1 MLMRII
7 IINKIKV
14 KFFYSSILCKDTK
27 KTYINTSIRMIV
39 NVVSY
44 ERWLEIPTPYKQAW
58 GK

>member
-27 KTYINTSIRMIV
+27 KTYMNTSIRMIV
-39 NVVSY
+39 NVVLNLMIIEKVTRLINSV
-44 ERWLEIPTPYKQAW
+44 
-58 GK
+58 